1 MASWRY
7 ATPEECVEF
16 DQLPEVKGPPSAP
29 EIFTA
34 LSGFVTSRDGEVLS
48 VPSGKLVKLLQ
59 GDGGEPWVYRTQTLR
74 VQTLGADLVLME
86 GLPVAIFSLSKT

>member
-16 DQLPEVKGPPSAP
+16 DQLPEVSGPSVAP

-34 LSGFVTSRDGEVLS
+34 VSGFVTSRSGEVLS
-48 VPSGKLVKLLQ
+48 VPSGKLIKLLQ
-59 GDGGEPWVYRTQTLR
+59 GDGGEPWVYWTQTLK
-74 VQTLGADLVLME
+74 VQMLGTDLILQK
-86 GLPVAIFSLSKT
+86 GLPVAIFSPGKI